1 MSIQRNQFIKDVMTG
16 KIKEEDWEESYL
28 SSIQYDDEEFI
39 KISNEQI
46 NYLNAT
52 SDIDDYGEIIDK
64 FGKEYLERME
74 LIRKLINRI
83 TIYHLRKLREKQKNY

>member
-1 MSIQRNQFIKDVMTG
+1 MSIQRNQYIKDVMTG

-52 SDIDDYGEIIDK
+52 S
-64 FGKEYLERME
+64 E
-74 LIRKLINRI
+74 LMIMVKL
-83 TIYHLRKLREKQKNY
+83 